1 MRPNARYLMIP
12 NIWTCNSYIRMCV
25 YLVIVWSNNF
35 VLGCHVIP
43 LGSWYDIVSNWIV
56 CEDSISHNPNIKYY
70 VRSVSCHCMNADWG
84 HTTMAVDR
92 CKCNMENHL
101 SYALGKT
108 NLIYQQC
115 REPNLSRSKMS
126 AKAAAKSNHSHRCL
140 SFSPP
145 NII

>member
-1 MRPNARYLMIP
+1 MAVAR
-12 NIWTCNSYIRMCV
+12 V
-25 YLVIVWSNNF
+25 
-35 VLGCHVIP
+35 
-43 LGSWYDIVSNWIV
+43 
-56 CEDSISHNPNIKYY
+56 
-70 VRSVSCHCMNADWG
+70 
-84 HTTMAVDR
+84 VDR

-126 AKAAAKSNHSHRCL
+126 AKAAVKSNHSHRCL

-145 NII
+145 NINQLSKLMNALSTSRQTISFSPKNALFQQFGCSAAPPPFSTTAQFKFEKSFAFEWEMSFSFISFSHQHYLEDLKYSIEK